1 MKRRKSERE
10 ILEEIIKIVKDAV
23 DRYIKETG
31 NYISAKELKNRKRK

>member
-10 ILEEIIKIVKDAV
+10 ILEEIIRIVKESV

-31 NYISAKELKNRKRK
+31 NYISAKELKNRRKK